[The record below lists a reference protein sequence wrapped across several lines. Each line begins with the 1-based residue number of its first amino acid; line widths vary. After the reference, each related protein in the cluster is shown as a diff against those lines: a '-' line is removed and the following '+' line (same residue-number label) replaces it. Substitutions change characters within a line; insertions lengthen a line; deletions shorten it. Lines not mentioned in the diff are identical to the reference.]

1 MKKSLKY
8 ISWQVDEET
17 YRTDEAYSY
26 STIAKFHREGFEKLS
41 SLYDKVD
48 SPSLRWGSALDT
60 LLTDGE
66 IAFNDRFIVACF
78 PDIPDSQIN
87 VIKTIFKNTE
97 GKPWKELKTDDFS
110 SAIDECKFQPNWRPE
125 TRVKVLKENGE
136 QYYNLMVL
144 ASGKTI
150 LTSEE
155 YNDVVTCVDLLKTS
169 DATRWYFQDDDPF
182 DDSIE
187 RLYQLK
193 FKGEYDGIPLR
204 IMADLIVVDHKNKI
218 IYPTDL
224 KTSYKS
230 EWNFYKSFVE
240 WGYSHQ
246 ANLYAEIIRQNI
258 EKDEYFKDFK
268 IADYRFIVICNRTRV
283 PLVWEWSHTKTT
295 VDFKIGDV
303 EFPNWRGIVKQ
314 LDYYLREEPPVPE
327 GVVVEDTNNIAKFI
341 EKYGK

>member
-1 MKKSLKY
+1 MRKSLKD
-8 ISWQVDEET
+8 ISWQVDEEI
-17 YRTDEAYSY
+17 YRADEAHSY

-66 IAFNDRFIVACF
+66 IAFNERFIVACF

-155 YNDVVTCVDLLKTS
+155 YNDVITCVDLLKTS
-169 DATRWYFQDDDPF
+169 DATKWYFQEDDPF

-193 FKGEYDGIPLR
+193 FKGEYEGIPLR
-204 IMADLIVVDHKNKI
+204 IMADLIVVNHDTKEI
-218 IYPTDL
+218 IPCDL
-224 KTSYKS
+224 KSTKS
-230 EWNFYKSFVE
+230 IITFNNSFYKCS
-240 WGYSHQ
+240 YYIQ
-246 ANLYAEIIRQNI
+246 AQLYTYILQQVIKQ
-258 EKDEYFKDFK
+258 DSYFKDFK
-268 IADYRFIVICNRTRV
+268 IKSYKFIAIDRHLKQPVVFDYSDNFREVS
-283 PLVWEWSHTKTT
+283 LVDDCGITHE
-295 VDFKIGDV
+295 
-303 EFPNWRGIVKQ
+303 NWRTIVKD
-314 LDYYLREEPPVPE
+314 LDWYIKNPNCFLPKNMWEEFNQNFEVK
-327 GVVVEDTNNIAKFI
+327 IK
-341 EKYGK
+341 KYE